1 MILVVPV
8 TVAEAGALVLAM
20 AGAEQAAASVQV
32 STTAP
37 NARVSLRM
45 P

>member
-1 MILVVPV
+1 L
-8 TVAEAGALVLAM
+8 TAAEAGALVLAM
-20 AGAEQAAASVQV
+20 AGAEQAAASAQV

-37 NARVSLRM
+37 DARVSLRM